1 MKTTDIKKVV
11 ELQGKIIKLR
21 DRIMKDVERHNT
33 MVIDELRPMVQGVL
47 PSTIYQVGDMTYKRG
62 KLFCQLEC
70 QDYGLGIK
78 AEGLATLR
86 RIVVENRDAS
96 SDDTESGPSASL
108 PE

>member
-21 DRIMKDVERHNT
+21 DRIMKDVDRHNT
-33 MVIDELRPMVQGVL
+33 MVIAELRPMVQGVL

-70 QDYGLGIK
+70 EDYGLGIK

-86 RIVVENRDAS
+86 RIVVEDKDAP
-96 SDDTESGPSASL
+96 SDDTESRPATPVS
-108 PE
+108 E